1 MRNVI
6 KTATFAVLVLCCGHT
21 SIYAQTT
28 SSKIADAINS
38 YEQKKEAAKKKI
50 SSSISSYQQKQ
61 QAGKTSIQNAVSK
74 YKNGLDNAK
83 NSTSSWLS
91 GLINSKLVPS
101 ATQIIGTWV
110 YERPAIVF
118 TSENALTT
126 IGGTAVSSA
135 VEKKLQNTLSKNGIT
150 KGNMSITFNKDNTFS
165 VRYKNRTSGGK
176 FSISNDIVT
185 MTFNGQTAPCKMTP
199 QLNNGTLVIATD
211 ATKIKNFL
219 QGLGASSSSDISTI
233 TSMLKNF
240 NGMRLGVR
248 LNKK

>member
-176 FSISNDIVT
+176 FGS
-185 MTFNGQTAPCKMTP
+185 
-199 QLNNGTLVIATD
+199 TD
-211 ATKIKNFL
+211 F
-219 QGLGASSSSDISTI
+219 
-233 TSMLKNF
+233 
-240 NGMRLGVR
+240 VR
-248 LNKK
+248 G